1 MGEHPERRLVG
12 PVEVVEDE
20 HEAARPCDGDQGR
33 VDGGEQA
40 VARAVGIPGRWRAGQ
55 RRDEAGELAGLRA
68 DGVGQRGR
76 ADRGGEAAE
85 RLRERRVGDVALGR
99 AATGERRTAAGLHPC
114 DELGRQAGLADARLA
129 GDERQPSRPVAR
141 LRPCRRERPERVVA
155 PHERGDRARAQASLR
170 LVVGRAQRGGRRRAQ
185 LGGELAGRR
194 RGRGAELAREAF
206 AQPGEDPERGA
217 GVAGLGERAHER
229 AMRLLA
235 ERVELRAPASERQ
248 HLAGVLRGVRR
259 PGQQR
264 VERDRM
270 RVAGLQ
276 HPVVLQAGEELTAAD
291 RERGVEVARRRGG
304 VEHPHVDLDRPPE
317 ADRVAC
323 GDEIVADGGAQ
334 APCRLAEALAGAVVE
349 DVGPQPARER
359 LAGVQAGMQGE
370 PAREEPGAT

>member
-1 MGEHPERRLVG
+1 MGEHAERRLVG

-40 VARAVGIPGRWRAGQ
+40 VARAVGIPRRWRAGQ

-76 ADRGGEAAE
+76 TDRGGEAAE

-99 AATGERRTAAGLHPC
+99 AATGERRAAAGLHPR

-141 LRPCRRERPERVVA
+141 LRPCRRERLERAVA

-170 LVVGRAQRGGRRRAQ
+170 LVVGRAQPGGRRRAQ

-206 AQPGEDPERGA
+206 AQPR
-217 GVAGLGERAHER
+217 
-229 AMRLLA
+229 
-235 ERVELRAPASERQ
+235 
-248 HLAGVLRGVRR
+248 RR
-259 PGQQR
+259 P
-264 VERDRM
+264 
-270 RVAGLQ
+270 
-276 HPVVLQAGEELTAAD
+276 
-291 RERGVEVARRRGG
+291 
-304 VEHPHVDLDRPPE
+304 
-317 ADRVAC
+317 
-323 GDEIVADGGAQ
+323 
-334 APCRLAEALAGAVVE
+334 
-349 DVGPQPARER
+349 
-359 LAGVQAGMQGE
+359 
-370 PAREEPGAT
+370 